1 MSRSYE
7 TRHTEWHETC
17 KWKYRL
23 DTSACNKKQRWNKD
37 KCRWECKELIEKGFI
52 WNPDIC
58 DCECNKSCDIG
69 EYLGYENCKCWK
81 KLVDK
86 LVEECS

>member
-1 MSRSYE
+1 M
-7 TRHTEWHETC
+7 
-17 KWKYRL
+17 
-23 DTSACNKKQRWNKD
+23 DAGVCNKKQHWNKD

-58 DCECNKSCDIG
+58 GCKCNKSCDIG
-69 EYLGYENCKCWK
+69 EYLGYENCKRWK

-86 LVEECS
+86 LVEGCS